1 MMLCGQGKCNRLILF
16 LISSASIL
24 ASQSLDSSLLSQRN
38 PTSSTQ
44 TSSSDSPVT
53 ATQNTTPST
62 NSTSNTNTTTSTTS
76 TTSSSSSSCSQGI
89 GTMPSSKPNSLPP
102 FGGLQSSQPS
112 GGQSAG
118 TLGDGTS
125 ATSQPQVQSEPA
137 ERYHHLSH
145 PNNLVTNSLRCDFW
159 SVISLCL
166 STMEREKV
174 GVPTDGDSHAVTYP
188 PAIVIYI
195 VNPFS
200 YEETGQGG
208 NSSMWTMSLLRCY
221 LEMLQSLP
229 PHIRNAVYV
238 QVRIHLIHVFWLWR
252 QVAWSKHPVFSL
264 PDYTLPVLTAAGLEW
279 GAPYIRTAPEVSGF
293 LSLHPVQTA
302 SGNLH

>member
-1 MMLCGQGKCNRLILF
+1 MLCGQDKCNRLILF

-62 NSTSNTNTTTSTTS
+62 NSTSNTTTTS

-89 GTMPSSKPNSLPP
+89 STMPSSKPNSLPP

-145 PNNLVTNSLRCDFW
+145 PNNLVTNSL
-159 SVISLCL
+159 
-166 STMEREKV
+166 
-174 GVPTDGDSHAVTYP
+174 
-188 PAIVIYI
+188 
-195 VNPFS
+195 
-200 YEETGQGG
+200 
-208 NSSMWTMSLLRCY
+208 
-221 LEMLQSLP
+221 
-229 PHIRNAVYV
+229 
-238 QVRIHLIHVFWLWR
+238 
-252 QVAWSKHPVFSL
+252 
-264 PDYTLPVLTAAGLEW
+264 
-279 GAPYIRTAPEVSGF
+279 
-293 LSLHPVQTA
+293 
-302 SGNLH
+302 

>member
-1 MMLCGQGKCNRLILF
+1 MMLCEQVKCNSLTLF

-62 NSTSNTNTTTSTTS
+62 NSTSNTNTTTTTTS
-76 TTSSSSSSCSQGI
+76 TTSSSSSCSQGI

-137 ERYHHLSH
+137 ERYHLSH
-145 PNNLVTNSLRCDFW
+145 PNNLVTDSLRCD
-159 SVISLCL
+159 L
-166 STMEREKV
+166 
-174 GVPTDGDSHAVTYP
+174 
-188 PAIVIYI
+188 
-195 VNPFS
+195 
-200 YEETGQGG
+200 
-208 NSSMWTMSLLRCY
+208 
-221 LEMLQSLP
+221 
-229 PHIRNAVYV
+229 
-238 QVRIHLIHVFWLWR
+238 
-252 QVAWSKHPVFSL
+252 
-264 PDYTLPVLTAAGLEW
+264 
-279 GAPYIRTAPEVSGF
+279 
-293 LSLHPVQTA
+293 
-302 SGNLH
+302 